1 MFLFMCF
8 FRFLSPKG
16 EYLNNKINAVKYL
29 MDSGGSLEEKSLVE
43 EFMMQKTSDV
53 KILRGDINRQ
63 KKKNNEGSEPGGS
76 LGGKSMIEEH
86 MMKNDFDEKIEGDD
100 VRGQN
105 KKEVEASQPGSAWM
119 DGGTLLPSGWK
130 MKGEVD
136 SILCRILSPEGII
149 FQSLRLHLRYMVQ
162 YGYTADKVEEVR
174 SKMGL
179 HGWQE
184 DLLLPQGWRFKIKA
198 GHHKNRYCT
207 KEGDIIKGDKNLL
220 SKFKTLENRDIKNF
234 NMFIKK
240 HGGFMQSLPS
250 ER

>member
-63 KKKNNEGSEPGGS
+63 KKKNNEGSETGGS

-149 FQSLRLHLRYMVQ
+149 FQSLRLHQDTWCSMATQQTR
-162 YGYTADKVEEVR
+162 
-174 SKMGL
+174 
-179 HGWQE
+179 
-184 DLLLPQGWRFKIKA
+184 WR
-198 GHHKNRYCT
+198 R
-207 KEGDIIKGDKNLL
+207 
-220 SKFKTLENRDIKNF
+220 
-234 NMFIKK
+234 
-240 HGGFMQSLPS
+240 
-250 ER
+250 